1 MQTSLAQ
8 FDGLAA
14 RVGGHVYSAQTKG
27 VHQPSPKFYSCPARK
42 LQVPP
47 GRCVVIDDG
56 LLGLRAA
63 LAALA
68 AFAAL
73 ASGMRAICFVG
84 NPARAPL
91 AAERAALADY
101 DVALVSDMAGLPG
114 LMGL

>member
-14 RVGGHVYSAQTKG
+14 RIGGHVYSAQTKG
-27 VHQPSPKFYSCPARK
+27 VHQPSPKFYCCPARK

-63 LAALA
+63 LAA
-68 AFAAL
+68 
-73 ASGMRAICFVG
+73 GMRAICFMG
-84 NPARAPL
+84 TPARAPL

-101 DVALVSDMAGLPG
+101 DVALFGAMAGLPG